1 VSGGRNFSQD
11 NFELGGTIPRGG
23 ILAYYEHM
31 AAKISRRRWAALSTL
46 PLVSA
51 SQAQPQAAAGQDDL
65 AVQKENLQ
73 RWRDQMKKAKLP
85 MATEPAFQFKA

>member
-1 VSGGRNFSQD
+1 MR
-11 NFELGGTIPRGG
+11 IPEKIPTEG

-31 AAKISRRRWAALSTL
+31 AAKISRRRWAALTTL
-46 PLVSA
+46 PLAGAA
-51 SQAQPQAAAGQDDL
+51 SMQPQAAAPQEDL

-73 RWRDQMKKAKLP
+73 RWREQMKKVKLP

>member
-1 VSGGRNFSQD
+1 MPCWNGFSQEKFGD
-11 NFELGGTIPRGG
+11 
-23 ILAYYEHM
+23 LAYYEHM

-51 SQAQPQAAAGQDDL
+51 GQVQPQAAAPQDDL
-65 AVQKENLQ
+65 AAQKENLQ
-73 RWRDQMKKAKLP
+73 RWREQMKKAKLP

>member
-1 VSGGRNFSQD
+1 
-11 NFELGGTIPRGG
+11 
-23 ILAYYEHM
+23 M

-46 PLVSA
+46 PLVPA
-51 SQAQPQAAAGQDDL
+51 SQAQPQAATPQDDL